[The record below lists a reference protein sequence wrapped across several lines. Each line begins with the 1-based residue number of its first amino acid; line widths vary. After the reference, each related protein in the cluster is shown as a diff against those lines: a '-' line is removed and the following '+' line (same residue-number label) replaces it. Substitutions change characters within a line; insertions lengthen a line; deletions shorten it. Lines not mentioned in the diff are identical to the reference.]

1 MGKRGNPTEQSAELT
16 AEPAVALPGELLL
29 EGTALAVR
37 SWCGL
42 PNYVCDRCGF
52 ATLDEAQARQQA
64 NNCLRCTDEQYA
76 ALAAAEG
83 SENQ

>member
-1 MGKRGNPTEQSAELT
+1 MGKRGNRTEQAT
-16 AEPAVALPGELLL
+16 DMAAEPAVALPGEALLG
-29 EGTALAVR
+29 GTALAVR

-52 ATLDEAQARQQA
+52 ATLDEAQATRQA
-64 NNCLRCTDEQYA
+64 DNCLRCVDEQYA
-76 ALAAAEG
+76 ALVAAEG